1 METKKLFKLLKR
13 HVWLI
18 ILLPIL
24 ALGITYLMVKDLP
37 EEYKSEAQLST
48 GLADQSQQMTS
59 AQNMDYFRINQ
70 QFSSI
75 IQMMKMKKMIDILS
89 YHLILHDLKSPENAF
104 VELSDEV
111 KSLTPSERQQ
121 AIAFYTNKLYEKS
134 SITVADN
141 GKIKYFDILSS
152 MGYDEKSIRKKLEVI
167 RNENS
172 DFISVEYISTDPL
185 LSAFAVNTLASQFI
199 GTYEQNVN
207 SNQTKSIALLDS
219 LLDEKEGVMNA
230 KNSELKNYKMENGVL
245 NLGTQSDILY
255 AQISAYEERKAQA
268 IRDIQSNQG
277 AIASINSKLN
287 SSSSNYAGGTVVKD
301 NNEIINLRNQLQIA
315 NERYVDENFSPV
327 YKRRIDSLQNLL
339 SSQVSRTSDRY
350 LSNPQAGKENLLEQK
365 RSMEVSLDLA
375 RNSIRS
381 IDREL
386 AQLKGKYNALVPFDA
401 GIQGYERDADVAT
414 KEYLEVLER
423 FNQGNI
429 EKSVGLRLQIAQLG
443 LPGLPQTSK
452 RLLYTSLSGVAV
464 LFIILTVILFQYLFD
479 KSINNSKELANATQ
493 SPVLGSLT
501 MVKEPGID
509 LQKIWNNS
517 DEPTFTV
524 YKDLLRSLRFEID
537 HQLAPDQNVVGI
549 TSMKSGEGKTFL
561 SLGLA
566 YAFAMTDKKVLLIS
580 SDFEKPEKGK
590 KELPAQFF
598 ENFLVKREIERE
610 DYITV
615 LNTKSANGS
624 LFEVQ
629 SEKSLKAGFEIL
641 KNQFDIVIVDINSMG
656 NSNKAKE
663 WLLFTDKNVAVF
675 EAGKTL
681 SEDDQDFVSFMK
693 NQEGFMGWVLNKV
706 KVGELSNNTPLLM
719 TPKYA

>member
-13 HVWLI
+13 YLWLI
-18 ILLPIL
+18 ILLPVL
-24 ALGITYLMVKDLP
+24 AVGVTYLLVKDLP

-59 AQNMDYFRINQ
+59 EQNMDYFRINQ

-75 IQMMKMKKMIDILS
+75 IEMMKMKKMIDILS

-104 VELSDEV
+104 VKLSDEV
-111 KSLTPSERQQ
+111 KSLTPAQKEE
-121 AIAFYTNKLYEKS
+121 AIAFYTTKLYDKS

-141 GKIKYFDILSS
+141 GKIKFFDILSS
-152 MGYDEKSIRKKLEVI
+152 MGYDEKSIRKKLEVT
-167 RNENS
+167 RNDNS
-172 DFISVEYISTDPL
+172 DFISVQYVSPDPL
-185 LSAFAVNTLASQFI
+185 LSAFAVNTLSNQFI
-199 GTYEQNVN
+199 NTYEQTVDL
-207 SNQTKSIALLDS
+207 NQAKSIALLDS
-219 LLDEKEGVMNA
+219 LLQDKEQLMNT
-230 KNSELKNYKMENGVL
+230 KNSALKDYKMENGVL

-287 SSSSNYAGGTVVKD
+287 SSSDNYAGGSVVKD
-301 NNEIINLRNQLQIA
+301 NNDIINLRSQLQIA
-315 NERYVDENFSPV
+315 NERYVDENFSPF
-327 YKRRIDSLQNLL
+327 YKRKIDSLQSLL
-339 SSQVSRTSDRY
+339 SAQVSRTSDRY
-350 LSNPQAGKENLLEQK
+350 LTNPAAAKENLLEQK
-365 RSMEVSLDLA
+365 RSMDVSLDLA

-386 AQLKGKYNALVPFDA
+386 AQLKGKYNSLVPFDA

-443 LPGLPQTSK
+443 LPGLPLTSK
-452 RLLYTSLSGVAV
+452 RLLYTSLSGVA
-464 LFIILTVILFQYLFD
+464 ILFLLLTAILLIYLFD
-479 KSINNSKELANATQ
+479 RSINNSKQLATATQ

-501 MVKEPGID
+501 LIKQPGMD
-509 LQKIWNNS
+509 LQKIWNNT
-517 DEPTFTV
+517 DESTFAL

-537 HQLAPDQNVVGI
+537 HKLTADENVVGI
-549 TSMKSGEGKTFL
+549 TSMRSGEGKTFL

-580 SDFEKPEKGK
+580 SDFEKPQIDK

-615 LNTKSANGS
+615 LNTKSTSGS
-624 LFEVQ
+624 LLEVQ
-629 SEKSLKAGFEIL
+629 NEKTLKAGFEAL
-641 KNQFDIVIVDINSMG
+641 KDQFDIVIIDINSMG

-681 SEDDQDFVSFMK
+681 SEEDKDFVAFMK

-706 KVGELSNNTPLLM
+706 KAGELSNNTPILS
-719 TPKYA
+719 PKYA

>member
-13 HVWLI
+13 YLWLI
-18 ILLPIL
+18 ILLPVL
-24 ALGITYLMVKDLP
+24 TVGVTYLLVKDLP
-37 EEYKSEAQLST
+37 EEYKSQAQLST

-59 AQNMDYFRINQ
+59 EQNMDYFRINQ

-75 IQMMKMKKMIDILS
+75 IEMMKMKKMIDILS
-89 YHLILHDLKSPENAF
+89 YHLILHDLKSPQNAF
-104 VELSDEV
+104 VRLSDEV
-111 KSLTPSERQQ
+111 KSLSPSEKEE
-121 AIAFYTNKLYEKS
+121 AIAFFTTKLYEKS
-134 SITVADN
+134 SITAEDN
-141 GKIKYFDILSS
+141 GKIKFFDILTS
-152 MGYDEKSIRKKLEVI
+152 MGYDEKSIRKKLEVT

-172 DFISVEYISTDPL
+172 DFISVNYVSTDPL
-185 LSAFAVNTLASQFI
+185 LSAFAVNTLSNQFI
-199 GTYEQNVN
+199 NTYEQTVDI
-207 SNQTKSIALLDS
+207 NQAKSIALLDS
-219 LLDEKEGVMNA
+219 LLKDKEQSMNT
-230 KNSELKNYKMENGVL
+230 KNSELKDYKMENGVL

-268 IRDIQSNQG
+268 IREIQSNQG

-287 SSSSNYAGGTVVKD
+287 SSSDNYAGGTVVKD
-301 NNEIINLRNQLQIA
+301 NNDIINLRSQLQIA

-327 YKRRIDSLQNLL
+327 YKRKIDSLQNLL
-339 SSQVSRTSDRY
+339 STQVSRTSDRY
-350 LSNPQAGKENLLEQK
+350 LNNPQVAKENLLEQK
-365 RSMEVSLDLA
+365 RSMDVSLDLA

-386 AQLKGKYNALVPFDA
+386 AQLKGKYNSLVPFDA

-429 EKSVGLRLQIAQLG
+429 EKSVGLRLQIVQLG
-443 LPGLPQTSK
+443 LPGLPLTSK
-452 RLLYTSLSGVAV
+452 RLLYTSLSGVSI
-464 LFIILTVILFQYLFD
+464 LFLLLTVLLLIYLFD
-479 KSINNSKELANATQ
+479 RSINNSKQLATATQ

-501 MVKEPGID
+501 LVKQPGMD

-517 DEPTFTV
+517 DESTFTV

-537 HQLAPDQNVVGI
+537 HQLSADENVVGI

-561 SLGLA
+561 SIGLA

-580 SDFEKPEKGK
+580 SDFEKPKIDK

-615 LNTKSANGS
+615 LNTKSNNGS
-624 LFEVQ
+624 LLEVQ
-629 SEKSLKAGFEIL
+629 NEKTLKAGFEAL
-641 KNQFDIVIVDINSMG
+641 KNQFDIIIIDINSMG

-681 SEDDQDFVSFMK
+681 SEEDKDFVAFMK
-693 NQEGFMGWVLNKV
+693 NQKGFMGWVLNKV
-706 KVGELSNNTPLLM
+706 KVGELNNNTPLLS
-719 TPKYA
+719 PKYA

>member
-1 METKKLFKLLKR
+1 MQTKKLFKLLKR
-13 HVWLI
+13 YLWLI

-24 ALGITYLMVKDLP
+24 AVGVTYLLVKDLP

-59 AQNMDYFRINQ
+59 EQNMDYFRINN

-89 YHLILHDLKSPENAF
+89 YHLILHDLKSPQNAF
-104 VELSDEV
+104 VKLSDEV
-111 KSLTPSERQQ
+111 KSLTPSQKEE
-121 AIAFYTNKLYEKS
+121 AIAFYTSKLYDRS
-134 SITVADN
+134 SITATDN
-141 GKIKYFDILSS
+141 GKIKYLDILTS
-152 MGYDEKSIRKKLEVI
+152 MGYDEKSIRKKLEI
-167 RNENS
+167 TRNENS
-172 DFISVEYISTDPL
+172 DFITVEYISTDPIM
-185 LSAFAVNTLASQFI
+185 SAFAVNTLSSQFI
-199 GTYEQNVN
+199 STYEQNVN
-207 SNQTKSIALLDS
+207 SNQEKSIALLDS
-219 LLDEKEGVMNA
+219 LLQNKEQQMNS
-230 KNSELKNYKMENGVL
+230 KNSELKDYKMENGVL

-277 AIASINSKLN
+277 AIASINSKLS
-287 SSSSNYAGGTVVKD
+287 SSSSNYAGGSVVKD

-350 LSNPQAGKENLLEQK
+350 LSNPQNAKDNLQEQK

-401 GIQGYERDADVAT
+401 GIQGYERDAEVAT

-429 EKSVGLRLQIAQLG
+429 EKSVGMRLQIAQLG
-443 LPGLPQTSK
+443 LPGLPLTSK
-452 RLLYTSLSGVAV
+452 RLLYTSLSGVAI
-464 LFIILTVILFQYLFD
+464 LFLLLTVILFMYLFD
-479 KSINNSKELANATQ
+479 RSINNSKELSIATQ

-501 MVKEPGID
+501 LVKEPGMD
-509 LQKIWNNS
+509 LQKIWNNT
-517 DEPTFTV
+517 DEPNFTV

-537 HQLAPDQNVVGI
+537 HQLSSGQNVVGI
-549 TSMKSGEGKTFL
+549 TSMKPGEGKTFL

-615 LNTKSANGS
+615 LNTKSNNGS
-624 LFEVQ
+624 LLEVQ
-629 SEKSLKAGFEIL
+629 NEKSLKAGFEVL
-641 KNQFDIVIVDINSMG
+641 KEQFDIIIIDINSMG

-675 EAGKTL
+675 EAGKAL
-681 SEDDQDFVSFMK
+681 SEEDKDFVSFMK

-706 KVGELSNNTPLLM
+706 KVRELNNNTPLLS
-719 TPKYA
+719 PKYA

>member
-13 HVWLI
+13 YLWLI
-18 ILLPIL
+18 ILLPSL
-24 ALGITYLMVKDLP
+24 TVGVTYLLVKDLP

-59 AQNMDYFRINQ
+59 EQNMDYFRINQ

-89 YHLILHDLKSPENAF
+89 YHLILHDLKSPQNAF
-104 VELSDEV
+104 VRLSDEV
-111 KSLTPSERQQ
+111 KSLSPAQKEE
-121 AIAFYTNKLYEKS
+121 AIAFYTTKLYDRS

-141 GKIKYFDILSS
+141 GKIKFFDILTS
-152 MGYDEKSIRKKLEVI
+152 MGYDEKSIRKKLEVT
-167 RNENS
+167 RNDNS
-172 DFISVEYISTDPL
+172 DFISVNYVSTDPL
-185 LSAFAVNTLASQFI
+185 LSAFAVNTLSNQFI
-199 GTYEQNVN
+199 NTYEQTVN
-207 SNQTKSIALLDS
+207 INQAKSIALLDS
-219 LLDEKEGVMNA
+219 LLQEKEQLMNS
-230 KNSELKNYKMENGVL
+230 KNSELKDYKMANGVL

-287 SSSSNYAGGTVVKD
+287 SSGDNYAGGTVVKD
-301 NNEIINLRNQLQIA
+301 NNDIINLRSQLQIA
-315 NERYVDENFSPV
+315 NERYVDENFSPA
-327 YKRRIDSLQNLL
+327 YKRKIDSLQSLL
-339 SSQVSRTSDRY
+339 SAQVSRTSDRY
-350 LSNPQAGKENLLEQK
+350 LTNPQAAKDNLLEQK
-365 RSMEVSLDLA
+365 RSMDVSLDLA

-386 AQLKGKYNALVPFDA
+386 AQLKGKYNSLVPFDA

-443 LPGLPQTSK
+443 LPGLPLTSK
-452 RLLYTSLSGVAV
+452 RLLYTSLSGVS
-464 LFIILTVILFQYLFD
+464 ILFLLLTAILLIYLFD
-479 KSINNSKELANATQ
+479 RSINNSKQLATATQ

-501 MVKEPGID
+501 LIKQPGMD

-517 DEPTFTV
+517 DESTFTL

-537 HQLAPDQNVVGI
+537 HQLSADENVVGI

-580 SDFEKPEKGK
+580 SDFEKPKVDK

-615 LNTKSANGS
+615 LNTKSTKGS
-624 LFEVQ
+624 LLEVQ
-629 SEKSLKAGFEIL
+629 NEKTLKAGFDVL
-641 KNQFDIVIVDINSMG
+641 KNQFDIIIIDINSMG

-681 SEDDQDFVSFMK
+681 SEEDKDFVSFIK

-706 KVGELSNNTPLLM
+706 KAGELSNNTPLLS
-719 TPKYA
+719 PKYA

>member
-1 METKKLFKLLKR
+1 METKKLFKLVKR
-13 HVWLI
+13 YLWLI

-24 ALGITYLMVKDLP
+24 ALGVTYLLVKDLP

-59 AQNMDYFRINQ
+59 DQNMDYFIINQ

-89 YHLILHDLKSPENAF
+89 YHLILHDLKSPQNAF
-104 VELSDEV
+104 VKLSDEV
-111 KSLTPSERQQ
+111 RSLTPAQKQ
-121 AIAFYTNKLYEKS
+121 DAIAFYTNKLYEKS
-134 SITVADN
+134 SITASDN

-152 MGYDEKSIRKKLEVI
+152 MGYDEKVIRKKLEI
-167 RNENS
+167 RRNENS

-185 LSAFAVNTLASQFI
+185 LSAFAVNTLSGQFI
-199 GTYEQNVN
+199 NNYEQTVDL
-207 SNQTKSIALLDS
+207 NQAKSIALLDS
-219 LLDEKEGVMNA
+219 LLKNKEQQMNE
-230 KNSELKNYKMENGVL
+230 KNSGLKDYKMQNGVL

-277 AIASINSKLN
+277 AISSINSKLN
-287 SSSSNYAGGTVVKD
+287 SSSDNYAGGSVVKD
-301 NNEIINLRNQLQIA
+301 NNEIVTLRNQLQIA

-327 YKRRIDSLQNLL
+327 YKKRIDSLQNLL
-339 SSQVSRTSDRY
+339 SAQVSRTSDRY
-350 LSNPQAGKENLLEQK
+350 LSNPQNAKDNLQEQK
-365 RSMEVSLDLA
+365 RSMDVSLDLA

-401 GIQGYERDADVAT
+401 GIQGYERDAEVAT

-443 LPGLPQTSK
+443 LPGSPLTSK
-452 RLLYTSLSGVAV
+452 RLLYTSLSG
-464 LFIILTVILFQYLFD
+464 ISILFFLLTAILFMYLFN
-479 KSINNSKELANATQ
+479 KSINNSKELAFATH
-493 SPVLGSLT
+493 SPVLGNLT
-501 MVKEPGID
+501 LVKQQGMD
-509 LQKIWNNS
+509 LKKIWSNTE
-517 DEPTFTV
+517 DKQFEQ

-537 HQLAPDQNVVGI
+537 HQLSPGENVLGI
-549 TSMKSGEGKTFL
+549 TSLKSGEGKTFL

-580 SDFEKPEKGK
+580 SDFEKPEAGT

-615 LNTKSANGS
+615 LNTKSSSGS

-629 SEKSLKAGFEIL
+629 NEKSLKAGFAVL
-641 KNQFDIVIVDINSMG
+641 KNQFDIIIIDINSMG
-656 NSNKAKE
+656 HSNKAKE
-663 WLLFTDKNVAVF
+663 LLLFTDKNVAVF
-675 EAGKTL
+675 EAGKTF
-681 SEDDQDFVSFMK
+681 SEEDKDFVTFMK
-693 NQEGFMGWVLNKV
+693 KQDGFMGWVLNKV
-706 KVGELSNNTPLLM
+706 KLGELSNNTPLLS
-719 TPKYA
+719 PKYV